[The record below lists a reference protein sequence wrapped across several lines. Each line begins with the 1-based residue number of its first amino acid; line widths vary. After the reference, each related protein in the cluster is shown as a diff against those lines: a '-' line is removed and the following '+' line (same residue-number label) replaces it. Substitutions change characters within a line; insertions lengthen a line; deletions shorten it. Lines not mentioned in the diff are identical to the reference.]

1 MKIFNEY
8 RNQIYDITDKII
20 RRITDKDIFRSRRI
34 QNLNDFYII
43 HRGLLKA
50 INPNL
55 ITKDPVN
62 ILKAFELSSNNNVD
76 IADDIMNECKKLI
89 KIKSCILFNS
99 IIKNLLLKLLKGVK
113 KYRTS
118 SRNCTKLIC

>member
-89 KIKSCILFNS
+89 KIKMSKNDKILFLFS
-99 IIKNLLLKLLKGVK
+99 FAETIK
-113 KYRTS
+113 R
-118 SRNCTKLIC
+118 